1 MVMRVMYGKAGLCR
15 VIGGGQLDSPAGNED
30 ISSWWQL
37 LGHSERSCTQLLDTI
52 LHFWCMVVSNLYV
65 CDHMSRFLDC

>member
-52 LHFWCMVVSNLYV
+52 LHYG
-65 CDHMSRFLDC
+65 

>member
-1 MVMRVMYGKAGLCR
+1 MVMRGMYGKAGLCR

-37 LGHSERSCTQLLDTI
+37 LGHSERSCTQLLDTN
-52 LHFWCMVVSNLYV
+52 LHFGVWWC
-65 CDHMSRFLDC
+65 

>member
-1 MVMRVMYGKAGLCR
+1 MQGYWR
-15 VIGGGQLDSPAGNED
+15 GQLDSPAGNED

-52 LHFWCMVVSNLYV
+52 LQYG
-65 CDHMSRFLDC
+65 

>member
-1 MVMRVMYGKAGLCR
+1 MVMRGMYGKAGLCR

-37 LGHSERSCTQLLDTI
+37 LGHSERSCTQLLDTN
-52 LHFWCMVVSNLYV
+52 LHFWCMVVLKLYV